1 MKIVKELKRAT
12 FVYDEEDKSFLIKDS
27 EGQQIILNKVYA
39 FALMRF
45 IVRLAQ
51 RNWLRLKP
59 AQKNQEIN
67 ETKEPEDI
75 ENPNQLNFL
84 DN

>member
-1 MKIVKELKRAT
+1 
-12 FVYDEEDKSFLIKDS
+12 
-27 EGQQIILNKVYA
+27 
-39 FALMRF
+39 MRF